1 MTGPL
6 AVRSFPESN
15 TSVRR
20 GTDLKINSTRNAKSP
35 NDDSRLPRKRERC
48 TKLPRITRK
57 SRIPVRIKG
66 YVWNTFESE
75 DKRKIDEDRRLL
87 APLSRIPIPKDRIR
101 RPSDCIIPRLDPNEH
116 LPKISHDSCS
126 KREEQAK
133 LPEANR
139 NLGSPN
145 LVSICEKGEKTCP
158 GSTSELLQL
167 PSIPT
172 QNAMVKTSH
181 PVSTSGLTRHTQIH
195 GRKDYLDENK
205 IVSPSV
211 MATLPPIIG
220 RSDTYINRP
229 FSASGFA
236 KLPPINSTNKTIE
249 MDRPRSSARLS
260 PLFTAFE
267 NTEHRPLSAC
277 GSPKLPPIIDGNTIE
292 MRPTSSLSGYTLLPP
307 IQSYKRGSVED
318 EKVPAEQS
326 NRSKGN

>member
-6 AVRSFPESN
+6 AVRSFPESK

-20 GTDLKINSTRNAKSP
+20 GSDHKINSTRNAKSP

-87 APLSRIPIPKDRIR
+87 APLSRIPVPKDRIR

-145 LVSICEKGEKTCP
+145 LVSICEKGEKTLSRINIRTLAATVNTYPECN
-158 GSTSELLQL
+158 G
-167 PSIPT
+167 
-172 QNAMVKTSH
+172 K
-181 PVSTSGLTRHTQIH
+181 
-195 GRKDYLDENK
+195 NK
-205 IVSPSV
+205 SSC
-211 MATLPPIIG
+211 
-220 RSDTYINRP
+220 INIR
-229 FSASGFA
+229 
-236 KLPPINSTNKTIE
+236 INSSHADTWKK
-249 MDRPRSSARLS
+249 
-260 PLFTAFE
+260 
-267 NTEHRPLSAC
+267 
-277 GSPKLPPIIDGNTIE
+277 G
-292 MRPTSSLSGYTLLPP
+292 LL
-307 IQSYKRGSVED
+307 R
-318 EKVPAEQS
+318 
-326 NRSKGN
+326 

>member
-1 MTGPL
+1 
-6 AVRSFPESN
+6 
-15 TSVRR
+15 
-20 GTDLKINSTRNAKSP
+20 
-35 NDDSRLPRKRERC
+35 
-48 TKLPRITRK
+48 
-57 SRIPVRIKG
+57 
-66 YVWNTFESE
+66 
-75 DKRKIDEDRRLL
+75 
-87 APLSRIPIPKDRIR
+87 
-101 RPSDCIIPRLDPNEH
+101 
-116 LPKISHDSCS
+116 
-126 KREEQAK
+126 
-133 LPEANR
+133 
-139 NLGSPN
+139 
-145 LVSICEKGEKTCP
+145 
-158 GSTSELLQL
+158 
-167 PSIPT
+167 
-172 QNAMVKTSH
+172 
-181 PVSTSGLTRHTQIH
+181 
-195 GRKDYLDENK
+195 
-205 IVSPSV
+205 